1 MTRRWRA
8 VVVSGLAVVAALVT
22 GPPQPVIA
30 ASSTGRIQG
39 TVTAADTG
47 QPLAGV
53 CVGFYGAPPS
63 DVIPKGTAA
72 YTDADGRYDAEVPIG
87 RTLVTTEAGFYCA
100 TGRDDYAGEL
110 YDDVT
115 DIGAATPV
123 DVRAGQAST
132 GVDFALSRPS
142 HVTGT
147 VTADADGAPV
157 AGVCVDAVSGSS
169 FDWGGGA
176 TTGPDGSYDI
186 GGLSAG
192 EFRIDFRDC
201 TTPIDFVA
209 ETYDDQANYQLG
221 MVVPVGVEATVTG
234 IDASL
239 ATAGHI
245 TGTVTDDATGAPVRE
260 AFVHA
265 SWRFPLSPEGPY
277 YALGQSDLTDAEGR
291 YDIGGLPGGN
301 YAVSFAGDGRYASET
316 YDGIFLGEDYD
327 PVSVPY
333 GSVVSG
339 IDAGLRP
346 GCRSRVATVDLR
358 FGEVPTEGADVIRGT
373 AGDDEVHA
381 LGGDDLVCGM
391 GGADVIDGGDGRDS
405 LYGQGGADDLRGGR
419 FRDLVY
425 GGNGADR
432 LLGGR
437 GDDFLSGEGGVD
449 DCGGGMGLDAAVYCE
464 QLRGVP

>member
-1 MTRRWRA
+1 MPRSKNEA
-8 VVVSGLAVVAALVT
+8 
-22 GPPQPVIA
+22 
-30 ASSTGRIQG
+30 
-39 TVTAADTG
+39 TA
-47 QPLAGV
+47 
-53 CVGFYGAPPS
+53 PS

-72 YTDADGRYDAEVPIG
+72 YTDADGRYDAEVPVG

-115 DIGAATPV
+115 DIVAATPV

-142 HVTGT
+142 HLTGT
-147 VTADADGAPV
+147 VTADADGAPLE
-157 AGVCVDAVSGSS
+157 GICVYALSGSS

-186 GGLSAG
+186 GGLTAG
-192 EFRIDFRDC
+192 EFTVGFRDC
-201 TTPIDFVA
+201 TPPVDFVA
-209 ETYDDQANYQLG
+209 ETYDDQTNSQLG
-221 MVVPVGVEATVTG
+221 TDVTVGVETTVTG

-239 ATAGHI
+239 ASAGHI
-245 TGTVTDDATGAPVRE
+245 TGTVTDDATGAPVRD
-260 AFVHA
+260 AIVFA
-265 SWRFPLSPEGPY
+265 RWRFPLSPEGPDRNV
-277 YALGQSDLTDAEGR
+277 GQEDRTDADGH
-291 YDIGGLPGGN
+291 YDIGGLAEGN
-301 YAVSFAGDGRYASET
+301 YSVRFAGDGRFAGET

-327 PVSVPY
+327 PVPVPY
-333 GSVVSG
+333 GTVVSG

-346 GCRSRVATVDLR
+346 GCQSRVATVDLR
-358 FGEVPTEGADVIRGT
+358 FGEVPTEGADVVRGT

-391 GGADVIDGGDGRDS
+391 GGADVMDGGDGRDS

-425 GGNGADR
+425 GGNGPDR

-437 GDDFLSGEGGVD
+437 GDDFLSGDGGVD
-449 DCGGGMGLDAAVYCE
+449 DCGGGMGLDGASYCE
-464 QLRGVP
+464 RLRGVP